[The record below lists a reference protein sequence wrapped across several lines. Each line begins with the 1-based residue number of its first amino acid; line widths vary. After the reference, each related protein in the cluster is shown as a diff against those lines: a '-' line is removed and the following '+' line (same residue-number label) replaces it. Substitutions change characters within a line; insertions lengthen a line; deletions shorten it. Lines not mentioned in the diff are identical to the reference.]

1 MKSGEMKKNKTSWWL
16 SLMLLVS
23 VIAGCQSGSTHST
36 VTPIANFIPP
46 TNNPAAAENQPGEF
60 TPLPTRQANCDNQL
74 SFLDDLTIPDGMEV
88 SPGEEVTKRWL
99 IRNLGSCN
107 WNRSYSLQ
115 LISGLSLGTGKVQE
129 LYPARQST
137 EAVVEIIFTAPDN
150 PGRYNSWWQAY
161 DSDGNRFGDPIYMEI
176 SVRSE

>member
-1 MKSGEMKKNKTSWWL
+1 MKKPKTHWWL
-16 SLMLLVS
+16 PFLLILACA
-23 VIAGCQSGSTHST
+23 IAGCQPGSAYST
-36 VTPIANFIPP
+36 ITPIANFIPP
-46 TNNPAAAENQPGEF
+46 PNNPAAGQNQPGEF
-60 TPLPTRQANCDNQL
+60 TPLPTRQANCHNQL
-74 SFLDDLTIPDGMEV
+74 GFIDDLTIPDGMEV
-88 SPGEEVTKRWL
+88 SPGEEITKRWL
-99 IRNLGSCN
+99 IRNEGSCN

-115 LISGLSLGTGKVQE
+115 LISGLSLGAGKVKE

-161 DSDGNRFGDPIYMEI
+161 DPDGNRFGDPVYMEI